1 MAEQFRACLALS
13 ETRNLGPRAHIQVDY
28 TSSDFSSRPAA
39 PLFWPL
45 RARPKESHT
54 FFSPRKTV
62 RVGKVWQTQKASNLR
77 APERTDTDHSST
89 QQKVEEARTD
99 LLLELSWAARG

>member
-13 ETRNLGPRAHIQVDY
+13 ETRNLGPRAQIQVDY
-28 TSSDFSSRPAA
+28 TSSDFSSRAA
-39 PLFWPL
+39 DPLFWPL
-45 RARPKESHT
+45 RASPKESHT
-54 FFSPRKTV
+54 FFFQGKAV
-62 RVGKVWQTQKASNLR
+62 RVGKGWQTQEASSLR
-77 APERTDTDHSST
+77 ASERTDTDHSST